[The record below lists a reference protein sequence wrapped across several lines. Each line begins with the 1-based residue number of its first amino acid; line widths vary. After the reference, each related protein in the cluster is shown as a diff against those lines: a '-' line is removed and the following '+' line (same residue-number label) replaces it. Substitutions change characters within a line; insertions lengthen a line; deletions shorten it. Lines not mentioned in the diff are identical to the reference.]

1 MRPFFCFSLP
11 HTFQRHLYPHSMQA
25 TWPAHLQLTY
35 RRDSCDGITRTVAHD
50 RHSGPLRVLQALYPE
65 GPQVCHH
72 VLVHPPGGIVG
83 GDTLTVEVQAGPG
96 SRALIT
102 TPGAT
107 RFYRSN
113 GPWAEQT
120 TSLTLAE
127 NARLE
132 WLPLETL
139 AYDQCLAR
147 NSLTMQLAPGAVLLG
162 WDLLALGLPAAAKPF
177 AHGQF
182 INRLQWPGVWL
193 EHGHLDA
200 LDTQLLH
207 SPLGLAGRTCIGTL
221 WLACGTGL
229 GRQPLEL
236 LLDSAREVIGQA
248 GAEKWPDVVA
258 GVTALEPRLLVLRLL
273 AQHTESAFALLRAV
287 RARWR
292 PLALGLPAHEPR
304 IWRQ

>member
-1 MRPFFCFSLP
+1 
-11 HTFQRHLYPHSMQA
+11 MQA
-25 TWPAHLQLTY
+25 HWPAHLQLTY
-35 RRDSCDGITRTVAHD
+35 RHAQDDGIARTIAHD
-50 RHSGPLRVLQALYPE
+50 LHSGPLRVLQALYPE
-65 GPQVCHH
+65 GPEVCHH

-120 TSLTLAE
+120 TQLTLAE

-147 NSLTMQLAPGAVLLG
+147 NSVTMQLAPGAVLLG
-162 WDLLALGLPAAAKPF
+162 WDLLALGLPAANKPF
-177 AHGQF
+177 ARGEF
-182 INRLQWPGVWL
+182 VNRVQWPGVWL

-221 WLACGTGL
+221 WLACGSGL
-229 GRQPLEL
+229 GRDSLEL
-236 LLDSAREVIGQA
+236 LLDSAREEIGLA
-248 GAEKWPDVVA
+248 PIKNAAKNALDTTAEITA
-258 GVTALEPRLLVLRLL
+258 GVSALDPRLLVLRLL
-273 AQHTESAFALLRAV
+273 ARHTETAFALMRAV